1 MRKFTLAL
9 LVVSMFGLS
18 ACGTTNQD
26 RALGGAALGAGV
38 GAGIGLLLG
47 GIGIGA
53 GALLGAGVGALG
65 GYVIDPSD
73 VNLGEP
79 VWK

>member
-9 LVVSMFGLS
+9 LAVSMLTLS
-18 ACGTTNQD
+18 ACGTNNRD

-38 GAGIGLLLG
+38 GLGVGALLG

-53 GALLGAGVGALG
+53 GALIGAGVGALG
-65 GYVIDPSD
+65 GYVTDPSD

>member
-1 MRKFTLAL
+1 MRKLTLAL
-9 LVVSMFGLS
+9 LAGTMLTLS

-26 RALGGAALGAGV
+26 RALGGAGL
-38 GAGIGLLLG
+38 GAGIGAGLGVLLG

-53 GALLGAGVGALG
+53 GALLGAGVGAG
-65 GYVIDPSD
+65 VGYITDPSD